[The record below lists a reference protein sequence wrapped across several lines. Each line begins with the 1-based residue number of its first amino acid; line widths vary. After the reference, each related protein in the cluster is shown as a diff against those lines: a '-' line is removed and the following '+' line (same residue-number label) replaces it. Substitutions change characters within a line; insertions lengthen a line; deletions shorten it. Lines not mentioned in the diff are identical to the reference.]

1 MLMRRISAQ
10 TITMPLKI
18 SQCIPRIIQRKITRS
33 GGWGALRNN
42 TQAKWRRGE
51 AVGATHPGDEPKRS
65 SYPKGRDHSLQMF
78 AWSHL
83 VSRFICSCMMQ
94 FAGAWHT
101 GWSHLWPCY
110 PGAVNTQFV
119 PLSAFLKGAALTQA
133 QKPAHVSP
141 RLQPIYLL
149 TQFLFFWTNFSQFVK
164 SEFLMLAFKLIHLQ
178 I

>member
-33 GGWGALRNN
+33 GGWGVLRNN

-94 FAGAWHT
+94 FAGAWHDCLPY
-101 GWSHLWPCY
+101 GVVPPMAVLSWSCQHSVCSPVCIPERGCSY
-110 PGAVNTQFV
+110 PGTETCTR
-119 PLSAFLKGAALTQA
+119 LSQTAAYLFINSISVFLDKFLTICQVWIPNA
-133 QKPAHVSP
+133 G
-141 RLQPIYLL
+141 
-149 TQFLFFWTNFSQFVK
+149 F
-164 SEFLMLAFKLIHLQ
+164 
-178 I
+178 